1 MKFPV
6 FLCFPFPTSWISTL
20 LSNILILSFHDKK
33 RRIEYFRIV
42 KEIED
47 ENKKNPDK
55 PPKEIV
61 GDKPEMRREDSLEF
75 T

>member
-1 MKFPV
+1 M
-6 FLCFPFPTSWISTL
+6 
-20 LSNILILSFHDKK
+20 
-33 RRIEYFRIV
+33 

-61 GDKPEMRREDSLEF
+61 GDKPDMRRDDSLEF
-75 T
+75 TKGSKVIEDKFYGNLLDDITLEQSKTNQ